1 MQTILG
7 NRRIP
12 QKVRPA
18 AGRRRRAQNQT
29 PERTS
34 RAGGHGFLNYRFA
47 PVTEDKDGILK
58 NKTRMEREFLQSLQH
73 LCSLY
78 QIPVPSLKSQPFPL
92 NILTAYR
99 EVQQH
104 FATLAGGLEL
114 VVIETNHQTASLATV
129 QTYNTG
135 TTLYYI
141 PVRPLADLLTDPAR
155 QQEAELLLY
164 VYAYLYHVVDIPW
177 FLNTGS
183 FLDYTYEMM
192 ESSYM
197 DSLEPG
203 EEEATLE
210 KLTIFDRMRSDSDAL
225 QKKLHLIRK
234 LRGWSKCLRVFNPS
248 SPAGQPLKKVAQS
261 AWELYKAYPGR
272 SIWNSIEPDLLH
284 PEYDERIRAD
294 YYISFFWDSEDDLY
308 DDLMETINSCLQEYG
323 VADEPVNVQIF
334 DQPQAAVTHS
344 LDFEQKL
351 FTLIDDL
358 CTVLNELV

>member
-1 MQTILG
+1 MQTIQR

-29 PERTS
+29 PKRTGGT
-34 RAGGHGFLNYRFA
+34 GGHGFLTHRFA

-58 NKTRMEREFLQSLQH
+58 NKVKMEREFLQSLQH

-78 QIPVPSLKSQPFPL
+78 QIPAPSLKNQSFPL

-114 VVIETNHQTASLATV
+114 VVIETDHQTTSLATV
-129 QTYNTG
+129 QTYSTG

-141 PVRPLADLLTDPAR
+141 PVRPMADLLADHTR
-155 QQEAELLLY
+155 QPEAELLLY

-177 FLNTGS
+177 FLHTGN
-183 FLDYTYEMM
+183 FLDYTYEML
-192 ESSYM
+192 EAWYM
-197 DSLEPG
+197 DSPEPG

-210 KLTIFDRMRSDSDAL
+210 TLAIFERMRSDSDAL
-225 QKKLHLIRK
+225 QKKLHTMRK
-234 LRGWSKCLRVFNPS
+234 LRGWSKCLRAFNPS
-248 SPAGQPLKKVAQS
+248 SPAGQSLKKVAQS
-261 AWELYKAYPGR
+261 AWELYKAYRGR
-272 SIWNSIEPDLLH
+272 SIWKSIEPDLLY

-308 DDLMETINSCLQEYG
+308 DTLMDTINTSLLEYG
-323 VADEPVNVQIF
+323 VADEPVSLQVF
-334 DQPQAAVTHS
+334 DQPHTAVTHS

-358 CTVLNELV
+358 CTVLNELL